1 MMPRPQVLIKPRQIL
16 KNRNLNSIR
25 QVIKKIIMLVS
36 KRSTEIRTKAEQKG
50 KRKQP
55 AEKNQMDSR
64 KECLQGRQV
73 PMTR

>member
-1 MMPRPQVLIKPRQIL
+1 
-16 KNRNLNSIR
+16 
-25 QVIKKIIMLVS
+25 MLVS
-36 KRSTEIRTKAEQKG
+36 KRSKEIRTKAEQKG